1 MVLIRNIQISTHN
14 TVKDFAAEIL
24 LPFFFHRMKKEEAM
38 LTLIQLAK
46 HHPEV
51 VQENTTKI
59 AFVLCNEVKNFRQSV
74 AGKAILTI
82 GHLYEIMGKHFENVR
97 TIIFLNIKFI
107 YHIHLLLIIFSFNC
121 FFTYFISSKF
131 IEKKK
136 KNKYGI
142 KEITLNNVDFR
153 GVARGHPPPSPT
165 NAMKCLPQEI

>member
-1 MVLIRNIQISTHN
+1 
-14 TVKDFAAEIL
+14 
-24 LPFFFHRMKKEEAM
+24 MKKEAAM

-82 GHLYEIMGKHFENVR
+82 GHLYEIMGKHFENVK

-107 YHIHLLLIIFSFNC
+107 YHIHLLLIIFSFNF

-136 KNKYGI
+136 KK
-142 KEITLNNVDFR
+142 
-153 GVARGHPPPSPT
+153 T
-165 NAMKCLPQEI
+165 NTE